1 MQGHESDIGRK
12 AGLTWAFEEIL
23 AEGRKCFFMAEK
35 KRSEGKCEVPEKA
48 FRYQDAVAELEK
60 IAAKVEDPA
69 TGIDDIDKYIRRAD
83 DLISGC
89 RKYLRTSREKAD
101 GIETY

>member
-12 AGLTWAFEEIL
+12 AGLTWLLRKYWPKA
-23 AEGRKCFFMAEK
+23 AKCFFMAEK

-83 DLISGC
+83 ELISGC